1 MAQTVTFATPPGRA
15 TVATPVYVGGVFAAQ
30 WTRALPSPRDG
41 QEPILFSVGRL
52 AVPALLL
59 EDDGGRRLCFSHAD
73 ELLHLQQH
81 LCLAGLGDWL
91 EIPPVFEVEPLIGD
105 NHAL

>member
-1 MAQTVTFATPPGRA
+1 MSQTVTFATPPGRA
-15 TVATPVYVGGVFAAQ
+15 TVATPIYVGGVFAAQ

-41 QEPILFSVGRL
+41 QEPVLFQIGRT

-59 EDDGGRRLCFSHAD
+59 KDDHGMRLCFGQAD

-81 LCLAGLGDWL
+81 LALAGRGDWL
-91 EIPPVFEVEPLIGD
+91 EIPPVFEVTPAIGD
-105 NHAL
+105 NHA